1 MNGSGPH
8 GFKVLAM
15 LSLTSAAI
23 IGLAGY
29 ITTKKDY

>member
-8 GFKVLAM
+8 GFATLTM
-15 LSLTSAAI
+15 ISLTAAAI

-29 ITTKKDY
+29 ITTRKDY